1 MPIPLA
7 VPLAMAGASL
17 VSSIFGGAKS
27 AKAAREQARMIA
39 NEKAKLEAER
49 LRKQNED
56 YLDTAAGQNLMRIA
70 RQERDKM
77 WKREQGAAAVGG
89 ATDAAVAMAK
99 EQGNNMI
106 ADTVANIAAQ
116 DTARKDNIDASYR
129 SDIARLSQQQI
140 EAEGANA
147 DAISQTAAGAASD
160 LRSAALSTFGG
171 TKLGQSWL
179 GTSGGT
185 TQGSNSWFHNN
196 GGIFDIKSFFEHQG
210 GR

>member
-1 MPIPLA
+1 
-7 VPLAMAGASL
+7 MAGAS
-17 VSSIFGGAKS
+17 VASSIFGGINS
-27 AKAAREQARMIA
+27 SKAAREQQRRIA
-39 NEKAKLEAER
+39 EEKAKLEAER

-56 YLDTAAGQNLMRIA
+56 YIDTAAGQNLLRIA

-140 EAEGANA
+140 EAEGAKA
-147 DAISQTAAGAASD
+147 DAISQAAAGAASS
-160 LRSAALSTFGG
+160 LFSGALSTFGG

-179 GTSGGT
+179 DTGGGT
-185 TQGSNSWFHNN
+185 TQGSNSWFHKN
-196 GGIFDIKSFFEHQG
+196 GGLIDIKSLFEHQG